1 RRRPLVPTVLESA
14 VSRDCT
20 ATHGCHQT
28 RSSNSAL
35 KKQNPQSKIQEEP
48 GGETS
53 KLRDDSSEAAAK
65 GRSPPRSP
73 WRGEFWQRLA
83 AVLVPFD
90 ASPHPSAFGG
100 HPLPQGEREESLF
113 ALPR

>member
-1 RRRPLVPTVLESA
+1 VVAFRVLAAISL
-14 VSRDCT
+14 DD
-20 ATHGCHQT
+20 QT
-28 RSSNSAL
+28 LLERNKIHNPRSKRNL
-35 KKQNPQSKIQEEP
+35 
-48 GGETS
+48 GDETS
-53 KLRDDSSEAAAK
+53 KLRGDASEAVAK
-65 GRSPPRSP
+65 ERSPRRSP

-83 AVLVPFD
+83 AVSVPFD